1 MRSLSEILDA
11 FEAELALE
19 QELGV
24 RAFSCDRGLLVPVL
38 SQTGAAASAR
48 PAGARR
54 PEGEARAAKAPPPAA
69 PRAPAAPTPRP
80 PVAEKTEDA
89 PAFVF
94 LHHAPLAPPGVEMM
108 AKIITALGKK
118 ADVPVL
124 FAPPRPKTPYAVV
137 LGGAALQKWFPG
149 VRSEPGRWLKTDDGT
164 WLYVTYSPAYLLRFG
179 DSPQVR
185 NMKRAMWL
193 GLKDLMRRIES

>member
-1 MRSLSEILDA
+1 MRSLAEILDA

-24 RAFSCDRGLLVPVL
+24 RVFSCDRSLLVPVL
-38 SQTGAAASAR
+38 SKAGAVASAL
-48 PAGARR
+48 P
-54 PEGEARAAKAPPPAA
+54 ARAPRTAGVVRETVPPAPPAA
-69 PRAPAAPTPRP
+69 REPAAPKAIP
-80 PVAEKTEDA
+80 PAEGKTADA

-108 AKIITALGKK
+108 AKIIAALGEK
-118 ADVPVL
+118 ANVPVL

-149 VRSEPGRWLKTDDGT
+149 VRSEPGRWLKSDDGT
-164 WLYVTYSPAYLLRFG
+164 WLYVTYSPVYLLRFG

-185 NMKRAMWL
+185 RMKRSMWQ
-193 GLKDLMRRIES
+193 GLQDLMRRIET